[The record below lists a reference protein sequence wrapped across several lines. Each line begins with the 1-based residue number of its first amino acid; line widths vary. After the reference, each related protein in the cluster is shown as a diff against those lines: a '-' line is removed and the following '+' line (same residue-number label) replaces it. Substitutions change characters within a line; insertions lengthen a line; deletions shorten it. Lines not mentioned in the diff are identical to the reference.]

1 MSKLDELIRELCPDG
16 VEYKKLGEIA
26 TVLRGASPRP
36 IKKYITNDS
45 DGVNWIKIGDVPVGS
60 KYITQSEEKITKEG
74 AEKSRYVQKGDFI
87 LSNSMSFGRPYIL
100 AIDGCIHDGW
110 LSISNFKDVF
120 LSDYLYYLLSSSAI
134 QQEMKKRASFGGA
147 VQNLNADIVKALV
160 LPVPPIEVQSEIVR
174 MLDSYTESV
183 VELQRQLT
191 AELTARKTQYSYYR
205 DKLLT
210 FDVRAQKKKIGELT
224 RVFSAARVHKNE
236 WTTEGVPFYRSSD
249 VISKFNGV
257 ENSRGKAYISFDLY
271 KKLSEKSGKIMKDD
285 ILITGGGSIGIP
297 YIVPTN
303 DPIYVKDADLLC
315 IQKSDKFNSRFL
327 YHYFLSTVIV
337 LFDTVAEH
345 KSDAIAVHKLLQDVM
360 AFAGLCVILQTV
372 RVGILEYRELNVI
385 NTLVS
390 FFIPIVYLLLVTPL
404 EYAFELYSK
413 YEMLFIQMHF
423 KEPSDKMVRRKRHL
437 KVIKVCG
444 LSVKRIMLFQKQCI
458 PRMYISMPDVEFDL
472 LISHL
477 EDRS

>member
-1 MSKLDELIRELCPDG
+1 MDIFSTRELATAFWVGAILIAVGMAIVTNKKIRQGFIGVLKCFFNRKLRKLWEIYLLYIGIITLMFSRFPIWKNIYLKDIILWTLFSGLTICMNAVAGEADEKYISKVLKDNIRFTVVTEFLLSTFTFSFWVELI
-16 VEYKKLGEIA
+16 II
-26 TVLRGASPRP
+26 P
-36 IKKYITNDS
+36 IT
-45 DGVNWIKIGDVPVGS
+45 
-60 KYITQSEEKITKEG
+60 
-74 AEKSRYVQKGDFI
+74 
-87 LSNSMSFGRPYIL
+87 
-100 AIDGCIHDGW
+100 
-110 LSISNFKDVF
+110 
-120 LSDYLYYLLSSSAI
+120 
-134 QQEMKKRASFGGA
+134 
-147 VQNLNADIVKALV
+147 
-160 LPVPPIEVQSEIVR
+160 
-174 MLDSYTESV
+174 
-183 VELQRQLT
+183 
-191 AELTARKTQYSYYR
+191 
-205 DKLLT
+205 
-210 FDVRAQKKKIGELT
+210 
-224 RVFSAARVHKNE
+224 
-236 WTTEGVPFYRSSD
+236 
-249 VISKFNGV
+249 
-257 ENSRGKAYISFDLY
+257 
-271 KKLSEKSGKIMKDD
+271 
-285 ILITGGGSIGIP
+285 
-297 YIVPTN
+297 
-303 DPIYVKDADLLC
+303 
-315 IQKSDKFNSRFL
+315 
-327 YHYFLSTVIV
+327 TVIV
-337 LFDTVAEH
+337 LFDAVAEH

>member
-327 YHYFLSTVIV
+327 YHYFLSTEFRKYLKNITHNATIAHYTISQIEDTLVPLPSIEIQNRIV
-337 LFDTVAEH
+337 NVLDNFEKICSDLNIGLPAEIEARQRQYEYYRDKLLTFAETGNTILSRAEQSRAEQSRAEQSRAEQSRAEQSRAEQSRAEQSRAEH
-345 KSDAIAVHKLLQDVM
+345 
-360 AFAGLCVILQTV
+360 
-372 RVGILEYRELNVI
+372 
-385 NTLVS
+385 
-390 FFIPIVYLLLVTPL
+390 
-404 EYAFELYSK
+404 
-413 YEMLFIQMHF
+413 
-423 KEPSDKMVRRKRHL
+423 
-437 KVIKVCG
+437 
-444 LSVKRIMLFQKQCI
+444 
-458 PRMYISMPDVEFDL
+458 
-472 LISHL
+472 
-477 EDRS
+477 

>member
-1 MSKLDELIRELCPDG
+1 MDIFSTRELATAFWVGAILIAVGMAIVTNKKIRQGFIGVLKCFFNRKLRKLWEIYFLYIGIITLMFSRSPIWKNIYLKDIVLWTLFSGLTICMNAVAGEADEKYISKVLKDNIRFTVVTEFLLSTFTFSFWVELI
-16 VEYKKLGEIA
+16 II
-26 TVLRGASPRP
+26 P
-36 IKKYITNDS
+36 IT
-45 DGVNWIKIGDVPVGS
+45 
-60 KYITQSEEKITKEG
+60 
-74 AEKSRYVQKGDFI
+74 
-87 LSNSMSFGRPYIL
+87 
-100 AIDGCIHDGW
+100 
-110 LSISNFKDVF
+110 
-120 LSDYLYYLLSSSAI
+120 
-134 QQEMKKRASFGGA
+134 
-147 VQNLNADIVKALV
+147 
-160 LPVPPIEVQSEIVR
+160 
-174 MLDSYTESV
+174 
-183 VELQRQLT
+183 
-191 AELTARKTQYSYYR
+191 
-205 DKLLT
+205 
-210 FDVRAQKKKIGELT
+210 
-224 RVFSAARVHKNE
+224 
-236 WTTEGVPFYRSSD
+236 
-249 VISKFNGV
+249 
-257 ENSRGKAYISFDLY
+257 
-271 KKLSEKSGKIMKDD
+271 
-285 ILITGGGSIGIP
+285 
-297 YIVPTN
+297 
-303 DPIYVKDADLLC
+303 
-315 IQKSDKFNSRFL
+315 
-327 YHYFLSTVIV
+327 TVIV

-423 KEPSDKMVRRKRHL
+423 KEPSDKRVRRKRHL

>member
-1 MSKLDELIRELCPDG
+1 MATAFWGGAILIAVGMAIVTNKKIRQGFIGVLKCFFNRKVRKLWEIYFLYIGIITLMFSRFPIWKNIYLKDIILWTLFSGLTICMNAVAGEADEKYISKVLKDNIGFTVVTEFLLSTFTFSFWVELI
-16 VEYKKLGEIA
+16 II
-26 TVLRGASPRP
+26 P
-36 IKKYITNDS
+36 IT
-45 DGVNWIKIGDVPVGS
+45 
-60 KYITQSEEKITKEG
+60 
-74 AEKSRYVQKGDFI
+74 
-87 LSNSMSFGRPYIL
+87 
-100 AIDGCIHDGW
+100 
-110 LSISNFKDVF
+110 
-120 LSDYLYYLLSSSAI
+120 
-134 QQEMKKRASFGGA
+134 
-147 VQNLNADIVKALV
+147 
-160 LPVPPIEVQSEIVR
+160 
-174 MLDSYTESV
+174 
-183 VELQRQLT
+183 
-191 AELTARKTQYSYYR
+191 
-205 DKLLT
+205 
-210 FDVRAQKKKIGELT
+210 
-224 RVFSAARVHKNE
+224 
-236 WTTEGVPFYRSSD
+236 
-249 VISKFNGV
+249 
-257 ENSRGKAYISFDLY
+257 
-271 KKLSEKSGKIMKDD
+271 
-285 ILITGGGSIGIP
+285 
-297 YIVPTN
+297 
-303 DPIYVKDADLLC
+303 
-315 IQKSDKFNSRFL
+315 
-327 YHYFLSTVIV
+327 TVIV

>member
-1 MSKLDELIRELCPDG
+1 MDIFSTRELATAFWVGAILIAVGMAIVTNKKIRQGFIGVLKCFFNRKLRKLWEIYFLYIGIITLMFSRSPIWKNIYLKDIILWTLFSGLTICMNAVAGEADEKYISKVLKDNIRFTVVTEFLLSTFTFSFWVELIT
-16 VEYKKLGEIA
+16 I
-26 TVLRGASPRP
+26 P
-36 IKKYITNDS
+36 IT
-45 DGVNWIKIGDVPVGS
+45 
-60 KYITQSEEKITKEG
+60 
-74 AEKSRYVQKGDFI
+74 
-87 LSNSMSFGRPYIL
+87 
-100 AIDGCIHDGW
+100 
-110 LSISNFKDVF
+110 
-120 LSDYLYYLLSSSAI
+120 
-134 QQEMKKRASFGGA
+134 
-147 VQNLNADIVKALV
+147 
-160 LPVPPIEVQSEIVR
+160 
-174 MLDSYTESV
+174 
-183 VELQRQLT
+183 
-191 AELTARKTQYSYYR
+191 
-205 DKLLT
+205 
-210 FDVRAQKKKIGELT
+210 
-224 RVFSAARVHKNE
+224 
-236 WTTEGVPFYRSSD
+236 
-249 VISKFNGV
+249 
-257 ENSRGKAYISFDLY
+257 
-271 KKLSEKSGKIMKDD
+271 
-285 ILITGGGSIGIP
+285 
-297 YIVPTN
+297 
-303 DPIYVKDADLLC
+303 
-315 IQKSDKFNSRFL
+315 
-327 YHYFLSTVIV
+327 TVIV

-372 RVGILEYRELNVI
+372 RVGILEYRELNVT

>member
-1 MSKLDELIRELCPDG
+1 MDIFSTRELATTFWVGAILIAVGMAIVTNKKIRQGFIGVLKCFFNRKLRKLWEIYFLYIGIITLMFSRSPIWKNIYLKDIILWTLFSGLTICMNAVAGEADEKYISKVLKDNIRFTVVTEFLLSTFTFSFWVELI
-16 VEYKKLGEIA
+16 II
-26 TVLRGASPRP
+26 P
-36 IKKYITNDS
+36 IT
-45 DGVNWIKIGDVPVGS
+45 
-60 KYITQSEEKITKEG
+60 
-74 AEKSRYVQKGDFI
+74 
-87 LSNSMSFGRPYIL
+87 
-100 AIDGCIHDGW
+100 
-110 LSISNFKDVF
+110 
-120 LSDYLYYLLSSSAI
+120 
-134 QQEMKKRASFGGA
+134 
-147 VQNLNADIVKALV
+147 
-160 LPVPPIEVQSEIVR
+160 
-174 MLDSYTESV
+174 
-183 VELQRQLT
+183 
-191 AELTARKTQYSYYR
+191 
-205 DKLLT
+205 
-210 FDVRAQKKKIGELT
+210 
-224 RVFSAARVHKNE
+224 
-236 WTTEGVPFYRSSD
+236 
-249 VISKFNGV
+249 
-257 ENSRGKAYISFDLY
+257 
-271 KKLSEKSGKIMKDD
+271 
-285 ILITGGGSIGIP
+285 
-297 YIVPTN
+297 
-303 DPIYVKDADLLC
+303 
-315 IQKSDKFNSRFL
+315 
-327 YHYFLSTVIV
+327 TVIV

-372 RVGILEYRELNVI
+372 RVGILEYRELNVT

>member
-1 MSKLDELIRELCPDG
+1 MDIFSTRELATAFWVGAILIAVGMAIVTNKKIRQGFIGVLKCFFNRKLRKLWEIYFLYIGIITLMFSRSPIWKNIYLKDIILWTLFSGLTICMNAVAGEADEKYISKVLKDNIRFTVVTEFLLSAFTFSFWVELI
-16 VEYKKLGEIA
+16 II
-26 TVLRGASPRP
+26 P
-36 IKKYITNDS
+36 IT
-45 DGVNWIKIGDVPVGS
+45 
-60 KYITQSEEKITKEG
+60 
-74 AEKSRYVQKGDFI
+74 
-87 LSNSMSFGRPYIL
+87 
-100 AIDGCIHDGW
+100 
-110 LSISNFKDVF
+110 
-120 LSDYLYYLLSSSAI
+120 
-134 QQEMKKRASFGGA
+134 
-147 VQNLNADIVKALV
+147 
-160 LPVPPIEVQSEIVR
+160 
-174 MLDSYTESV
+174 
-183 VELQRQLT
+183 
-191 AELTARKTQYSYYR
+191 
-205 DKLLT
+205 
-210 FDVRAQKKKIGELT
+210 
-224 RVFSAARVHKNE
+224 
-236 WTTEGVPFYRSSD
+236 
-249 VISKFNGV
+249 
-257 ENSRGKAYISFDLY
+257 
-271 KKLSEKSGKIMKDD
+271 
-285 ILITGGGSIGIP
+285 
-297 YIVPTN
+297 
-303 DPIYVKDADLLC
+303 
-315 IQKSDKFNSRFL
+315 
-327 YHYFLSTVIV
+327 TVIV

>member
-1 MSKLDELIRELCPDG
+1 MDIFSTRELATAFWVGAILIAVGMAIVTNKKIRQGFIGVLKCFFNRKLRKLWKIYFLYIGIITLMFSRFPIWKNIYLKDIILWTFFSGLTICMNAVAGEADEKYISKVLKDNIRFTVVTEFLLSTFTFSFWVELI
-16 VEYKKLGEIA
+16 II
-26 TVLRGASPRP
+26 P
-36 IKKYITNDS
+36 IT
-45 DGVNWIKIGDVPVGS
+45 
-60 KYITQSEEKITKEG
+60 
-74 AEKSRYVQKGDFI
+74 
-87 LSNSMSFGRPYIL
+87 
-100 AIDGCIHDGW
+100 
-110 LSISNFKDVF
+110 
-120 LSDYLYYLLSSSAI
+120 
-134 QQEMKKRASFGGA
+134 
-147 VQNLNADIVKALV
+147 
-160 LPVPPIEVQSEIVR
+160 
-174 MLDSYTESV
+174 
-183 VELQRQLT
+183 
-191 AELTARKTQYSYYR
+191 
-205 DKLLT
+205 
-210 FDVRAQKKKIGELT
+210 
-224 RVFSAARVHKNE
+224 
-236 WTTEGVPFYRSSD
+236 
-249 VISKFNGV
+249 
-257 ENSRGKAYISFDLY
+257 
-271 KKLSEKSGKIMKDD
+271 
-285 ILITGGGSIGIP
+285 
-297 YIVPTN
+297 
-303 DPIYVKDADLLC
+303 
-315 IQKSDKFNSRFL
+315 
-327 YHYFLSTVIV
+327 TVIV

>member
-1 MSKLDELIRELCPDG
+1 MDIFSTRELATAFWVGAILIAVGMAIVTNKKIRQGFIGVLKCFFNRKLRKLWEIYFLYIGIITLMFSRFPIWKNMYLKDIILWTLFSGLTICMNAVAGEADEKYISKVLKDSIRFTVVTEFLLSTFTFSFWVELI
-16 VEYKKLGEIA
+16 II
-26 TVLRGASPRP
+26 P
-36 IKKYITNDS
+36 IT
-45 DGVNWIKIGDVPVGS
+45 
-60 KYITQSEEKITKEG
+60 
-74 AEKSRYVQKGDFI
+74 
-87 LSNSMSFGRPYIL
+87 
-100 AIDGCIHDGW
+100 
-110 LSISNFKDVF
+110 
-120 LSDYLYYLLSSSAI
+120 
-134 QQEMKKRASFGGA
+134 
-147 VQNLNADIVKALV
+147 
-160 LPVPPIEVQSEIVR
+160 
-174 MLDSYTESV
+174 
-183 VELQRQLT
+183 
-191 AELTARKTQYSYYR
+191 
-205 DKLLT
+205 
-210 FDVRAQKKKIGELT
+210 
-224 RVFSAARVHKNE
+224 
-236 WTTEGVPFYRSSD
+236 
-249 VISKFNGV
+249 
-257 ENSRGKAYISFDLY
+257 
-271 KKLSEKSGKIMKDD
+271 
-285 ILITGGGSIGIP
+285 
-297 YIVPTN
+297 
-303 DPIYVKDADLLC
+303 
-315 IQKSDKFNSRFL
+315 
-327 YHYFLSTVIV
+327 TVIV